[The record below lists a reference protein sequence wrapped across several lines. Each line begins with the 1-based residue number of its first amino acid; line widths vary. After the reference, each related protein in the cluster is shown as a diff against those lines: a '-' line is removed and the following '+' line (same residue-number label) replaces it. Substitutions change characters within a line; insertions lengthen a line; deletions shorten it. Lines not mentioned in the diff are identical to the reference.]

1 MLQSRTPPLPLCWQ
15 LILYG
20 PLQFQCTGLHC
31 SAAQCPSPPCALHA
45 TPLVS
50 VIASRFG
57 EYRAV
62 LARVPHLL
70 APPRKGSTPR
80 KCKLGERSLPYAA
93 RRRRICQRFGV
104 TLVRTAHPPAVT
116 PRRTAGAQY
125 PTAGARHHHWYRHGR
140 ARSSYSHRHRTVGKR
155 VRRHGVDRPQPGQ

>member
-20 PLQFQCTGLHC
+20 PLQFQLPIPTLRPARYATGLCHRIPLRGIQGGV
-31 SAAQCPSPPCALHA
+31 SAGAAPPCPAA
-45 TPLVS
+45 E
-50 VIASRFG
+50 R
-57 EYRAV
+57 EYPPQLQIGRA
-62 LARVPHLL
+62 
-70 APPRKGSTPR
+70 
-80 KCKLGERSLPYAA
+80 
-93 RRRRICQRFGV
+93 RFGV
-104 TLVRTAHPPAVT
+104 TLVRTAHPPAVP

-125 PTAGARHHHWYRHGR
+125 PTAGVRHHHWYRHGR

>member
-15 LILYG
+15 HILYG
-20 PLQFQCTGLHC
+20 PLQFQLPIPTLRPARYATGLCHRIPLRGI
-31 SAAQCPSPPCALHA
+31 QGGEVPPANANWESSRSL
-45 TPLVS
+45 TPLDAAAF
-50 VIASRFG
+50 AS
-57 EYRAV
+57 A
-62 LARVPHLL
+62 
-70 APPRKGSTPR
+70 S
-80 KCKLGERSLPYAA
+80 
-93 RRRRICQRFGV
+93 GV